1 MGTGGG
7 IVICSEEFVFQESK
21 KQNESIKIQAS
32 NLSTRSFIYPPP
44 GRVQR
49 ALCVGPAPHC
59 VVGVF
64 AHLSWKHTPLVLA
77 GTRFA
82 VQDPFAH

>member
-1 MGTGGG
+1 MGAGGG
-7 IVICSEEFVFQESK
+7 IAICSKEFVFHKSK
-21 KQNESIKIQAS
+21 KQNECIKIQAS
-32 NLSTRSFIYPPP
+32 NLSKRSFIYPPP

-59 VVGVF
+59 VVGAF
-64 AHLSWKHTPLVLA
+64 ACFGWKLSPLALT